1 MIESIMYFG
10 IGFLVAALIGLVII
24 PLVHGRAV
32 RLTMRRLEAAT
43 PLSMAEIQADK
54 DHLRA
59 EFAIATRRLE
69 MNLEQLRN
77 KSAAQLAELGRKG
90 DAINRL
96 KIELGE
102 KVAEIFALE
111 ARHKTLE
118 DRAQA
123 TEAELEHRTTALRET
138 ERALS
143 DGKAHIETL
152 TRHVQE
158 TSALADAQKVE
169 IAALET
175 QVEGLKAQLAQAAHD
190 AKLVEDRRSAER
202 TAFKA
207 VMQELNDERGRV
219 EGLRQHIAALDQK
232 LAARAAEADLLGR
245 RAQDL
250 EERLTEHSRMLARS
264 EAEMAHLRAEL
275 ESARKLEAELR
286 ATIGEIT
293 DRAAAA
299 QEAFNADKARLQSEI
314 DRAAEDRARLSGEIA
329 NAQREREKA
338 AATERAEN
346 ALLRE
351 RISDVAAEVA
361 RLASTLEGPNSPI
374 DEMLVGQKLAS
385 RVNNN
390 GPAAGGDT
398 EKPSKDDGNLA
409 DRIRAL
415 QSASRRPASRNN

>member
-1 MIESIMYFG
+1 
-10 IGFLVAALIGLVII
+10 
-24 PLVHGRAV
+24 
-32 RLTMRRLEAAT
+32 
-43 PLSMAEIQADK
+43 
-54 DHLRA
+54 
-59 EFAIATRRLE
+59 
-69 MNLEQLRN
+69 
-77 KSAAQLAELGRKG
+77 
-90 DAINRL
+90 
-96 KIELGE
+96 
-102 KVAEIFALE
+102 
-111 ARHKTLE
+111 
-118 DRAQA
+118 
-123 TEAELEHRTTALRET
+123 
-138 ERALS
+138 
-143 DGKAHIETL
+143 
-152 TRHVQE
+152 
-158 TSALADAQKVE
+158 
-169 IAALET
+169 
-175 QVEGLKAQLAQAAHD
+175 
-190 AKLVEDRRSAER
+190 
-202 TAFKA
+202 
-207 VMQELNDERGRV
+207 MQELNDERGRV

-250 EERLTEHSRMLARS
+250 EERLTAHSRMLARS

-390 GPAAGGDT
+390 GPAVGGDT